1 MLRQSQFIGLI
12 FFCLIATYAC
22 FNLLNN
28 INQIGCFHQ
37 EWNTYATHNHDNERT
52 KTQNLS
58 HTEFH
63 QRIMSQTGSKLD
75 ISLLQNNMDAKSPDD
90 RELPNGHH
98 KSVSLRVILLVNK
111 TVVDTVTTHNNT
123 IPYPIEYF
131 NKSTMMGPFELQP
144 ESITCSTEHTFLIY
158 VISSANELE
167 NRTLMRQTWL
177 DLEHVSKF
185 KYDGFHVEKMF
196 VVGGLTYEEPQ
207 VADAVRN
214 ESLIYRDILSLDYLQ
229 DNYVNLS
236 RKVISSMFWIQDHC
250 NLSRVDYVMKA
261 DVDILVN
268 IYYILSL
275 AWDQMINGTVHDY
288 ICWYLPEKEV
298 DRTGKYSE
306 PWETYGQR
314 DWPRYCHGPA
324 YTSHIDTY
332 RMMLNN
338 IPKIPIMK
346 NEDAMMT
353 GLCVQNKTNLNVYT
367 IPMKRIIKYRH
378 HGLFSIGRRDYM
390 RIPHMMIMAHEL
402 PPDEWG
408 PEFAYM
414 RQKRLMGYVHP
425 YKTVRRVRI
434 IYIQDK
440 NETNI

>member
-1 MLRQSQFIGLI
+1 MGMLSKHFLKLLLFALI
-12 FFCLIATYAC
+12 TTYSCLTFTYHINTFGYFYQKRIFSNIYGIQKETHEAQIVTHTLLHHRTKNNKGKS
-22 FNLLNN
+22 FNVPVLQNN
-28 INQIGCFHQ
+28 V
-37 EWNTYATHNHDNERT
+37 
-52 KTQNLS
+52 KTQNRN
-58 HTEFH
+58 
-63 QRIMSQTGSKLD
+63 QDIPTGQKGPVSVRAILHANQD
-75 ISLLQNNMDAKSPDD
+75 DEVISVAS
-90 RELPNGHH
+90 
-98 KSVSLRVILLVNK
+98 
-111 TVVDTVTTHNNT
+111 NNT
-123 IPYPIEYF
+123 NIPYPMEYF
-131 NKSTMMGPFELQP
+131 NKITMMGPFELQP
-144 ESITCSTEHTFLIY
+144 ESITCSSEHTFLIY

-214 ESLIYRDILSLDYLQ
+214 ESLIYRDILSLDYLR

-288 ICWYLPEKEV
+288 ICWYLQVKEV

-314 DWPRYCHGPA
+314 DWPRYCHGSA

-332 RMMLNN
+332 RMMMNN
-338 IPKIPIMK
+338 IPKIPILK
-346 NEDAMMT
+346 NEDVMMT
-353 GLCVQNKTNLNVYT
+353 GLCVQNKTNLNVYN
-367 IPMKRIIKYRH
+367 IPGTRIIKYRYIWKH
-378 HGLFSIGRRDYM
+378 DNGRVQYM
-390 RIPHMMIMAHEL
+390 RIPHIMIMAHEL
-402 PPDEWG
+402 PYDEWRSA
-408 PEFAYM
+408 FSKM
-414 RQKRLMGYVHP
+414 HHQRLMGYVNP
-425 YKTVRRVRI
+425 RQTITKV
-434 IYIQDK
+434 
-440 NETNI
+440 